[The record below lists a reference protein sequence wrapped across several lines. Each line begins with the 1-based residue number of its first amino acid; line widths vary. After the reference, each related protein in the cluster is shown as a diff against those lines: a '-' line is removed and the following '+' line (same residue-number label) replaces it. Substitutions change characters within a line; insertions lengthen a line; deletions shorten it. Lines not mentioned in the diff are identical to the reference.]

1 MRELYSPKEHL
12 YFTKLAHS
20 QKFHKWFKDRYKVN
34 LSTLNTS
41 EAFDEAQL
49 AVTSRMTLKYMWA
62 IYYNVVK
69 G

>member
-1 MRELYSPKEHL
+1 MRELISAKEHL

-20 QKFHKWFKDRYKVN
+20 QKFHKWFKERYKEN